1 MLFNRN
7 SYCKAL
13 ELDLMK
19 AKNSKLFTDIS
30 FNYKGIE
37 AIKNIHFTKEFRWN
51 AWNLKLS
58 ELKELK
64 KYNFRMLILNNDDPN
79 NL

>member
-1 MLFNRN
+1 
-7 SYCKAL
+7 
-13 ELDLMK
+13 MK

-37 AIKNIHFTKEFRWN
+37 AIKNIHFTKEFKWN

-58 ELKELK
+58 ELK
-64 KYNFRMLILNNDDPN
+64 DPN
-79 NL
+79 HIYSKLFLTNLFLTTSHNVMFCLGFNPVEEM